1 MLKKLKL
8 KNQKNKYNRKLFLKI
23 SKKAIL
29 TIAFLFIF
37 PNSLLF
43 SQESIFK
50 ERYLWVVRT
59 SMVSE
64 ESIDKMLEY
73 AVINRFNN
81 IVVQVRGRGDAF
93 YNSKYVPKSSLIKKL
108 DFDPLSYL
116 IPIAKKK
123 GLDVHV
129 WLNTYLLWSSSVKPL
144 QSEHLI
150 NSKKDWLDQNDFAQL
165 NINSI
170 IKKNRNRNNGF
181 EGIYLSPAHPKV
193 NSYLLK
199 VFKELIE
206 EYDIDGIHL
215 DYIRYHDSGYGKNPY
230 AIANYRKYN
239 SSIEQVSGLDIN
251 QYSTQQWNDYLRKSI
266 TDLVSATKDMITLLD
281 PSIELSAAVKPSLY
295 EARERFYQ
303 EWDVW
308 LVAGYLDKAFL
319 MNYATDLKVFAA
331 NIDIMYDNLP
341 NKYRNK
347 IVMGISTYNQNPQ
360 EALIKV
366 KYTKVT
372 RFNSVAFFS
381 YNSLSQNKTYFQ
393 KIKNYI
399 YK

>member
-1 MLKKLKL
+1 MISR
-8 KNQKNKYNRKLFLKI
+8 YFLI
-23 SKKAIL
+23 SLRKAIL
-29 TIAFLFIF
+29 IIAFLFII
-37 PNSLLF
+37 PNPLL

-59 SMVSE
+59 SMVSK
-64 ESIDKMLEY
+64 ESIEKMVQY

-93 YNSKYVPKSSLIKKL
+93 YNSKFVPKSSLIKQL
-108 DFDPLSYL
+108 DFDPLAYL
-116 IPIAKKK
+116 IPLAKKK

-129 WLNTYLLWSSSVKPL
+129 WLNTYLLWSSSVRPL

-150 NSKKDWLDQNDFAQL
+150 NTQSKWIDQNDVGQL
-165 NINSI
+165 NMNDLLN
-170 IKKNRNRNNGF
+170 KNKNRKNGF

-193 NSYLLK
+193 NSYLLS
-199 VFKELIE
+199 VFKELAE

-230 AIANYRKYN
+230 SIASYKKYN
-239 SSIEQVSGLDIN
+239 SSNSEISSSSLDRF
-251 QYSTQQWNDYLRKSI
+251 SSQQWNDFKRKSI
-266 TDLVSATKDMITLLD
+266 TDLVSATKDMITLIN
-281 PSIELSAAVKPSLY
+281 PKIELSAAVKPSLY

-319 MNYATDLKVFAA
+319 MNYATDLRAFAA

-341 NKYRNK
+341 KKYRRK
-347 IVMGISTYNQNPQ
+347 IVMGISTYNQNSD
-360 EALIKV
+360 EALTKV

-372 RFNSVAFFS
+372 RFSSVAFFS
-381 YNSLSQNKTYFQ
+381 YNSLAQNKTYFQ

>member
-1 MLKKLKL
+1 MHK
-8 KNQKNKYNRKLFLKI
+8 R
-23 SKKAIL
+23 KAIL
-29 TIAFLFIF
+29 IIAFLFIS
-37 PNSLLF
+37 PQSLL
-43 SQESIFK
+43 SQQSIFK

-59 SMVSE
+59 SMVSK
-64 ESIDKMLEY
+64 ESIDKMVQY

-93 YNSKYVPKSSLIKKL
+93 YNSKFVPKSSLIKQL
-108 DFDPLSYL
+108 DFDPLAYL
-116 IPIAKKK
+116 IPLAKKK

-129 WLNTYLLWSSSVKPL
+129 WVNAYLLWSSSTKPL
-144 QSEHLI
+144 QNEHLI
-150 NSKKDWLDQNDFAQL
+150 NTQTKWIDQNDLNQL
-165 NINSI
+165 NINSFLN
-170 IKKNRNRNNGF
+170 KNKNRKNGF
-181 EGIYLSPAHPKV
+181 EGIFLSPAHPKV
-193 NSYLLK
+193 NSYLLS
-199 VFKELIE
+199 VFKEIVE

-230 AIANYRKYN
+230 AIASYKKYN
-239 SSIEQVSGLDIN
+239 SSSNDEFSLSSDQFS
-251 QYSTQQWNDYLRKSI
+251 SQQWNDFKRKSI
-266 TDLVSATKDMITLLD
+266 TDLVSATKDMIALIN
-281 PSIELSAAVKPSLY
+281 PNIELSAAVKPSLY

-319 MNYATDLKVFAA
+319 MNYATDLRAFAA

-341 NKYRNK
+341 KKYRRK
-347 IVMGISTYNQNPQ
+347 IVMGISTYNQNSD
-360 EALIKV
+360 EALTKV

-372 RFNSVAFFS
+372 RFSSVAFFS
-381 YNSLSQNKTYFQ
+381 YNSLVQNKTYFQ